1 MGRYYLLDMN
11 QYQKIVDRW
20 NMENKQNEII
30 LINRAIKGEVWT
42 KCEYIHRNELINDYQ
57 LLKESEPK
65 DLTQTYIR
73 HGAMHYIK
81 KLLESKGVKIK

>member
-42 KCEYIHRNELINDYQ
+42 K
-57 LLKESEPK
+57 
-65 DLTQTYIR
+65 
-73 HGAMHYIK
+73 
-81 KLLESKGVKIK
+81 